1 MSRVQ
6 GAAGLTLPD
15 ALLRLGS
22 RALMGPPRARQ
33 GPAPLVVAPS
43 RSRETLVRESG
54 TPSPCPSPGRSGV
67 SPAGGGGWSH
77 AGSVSRGKAGA
88 SPLRPFLSLVSG
100 MALRCLT
107 PRPRRDGQDV
117 PVALSTTLRWVH
129 AVGRLADDAVP
140 LRDRWC
146 RSNPFEK
153 DRQVHARLEPGI
165 HGAFRDWWSLLG
177 VSELLGDLRSELTHK
192 EDSLLREAPHLGR
205 ALGVLFGR
213 KVFRW

>member
-1 MSRVQ
+1 MLGHDRSTEILPTEERGAAHAKRSRGGSRVSRVQ

-107 PRPRRDGQDV
+107 PRASPRWPGC
-117 PVALSTTLRWVH
+117 PSSTLDYPS
-129 AVGRLADDAVP
+129 VGP
-140 LRDRWC
+140 C
-146 RSNPFEK
+146 
-153 DRQVHARLEPGI
+153 G
-165 HGAFRDWWSLLG
+165 
-177 VSELLGDLRSELTHK
+177 
-192 EDSLLREAPHLGR
+192 REAGGR
-205 ALGVLFGR
+205 CCASS
-213 KVFRW
+213 